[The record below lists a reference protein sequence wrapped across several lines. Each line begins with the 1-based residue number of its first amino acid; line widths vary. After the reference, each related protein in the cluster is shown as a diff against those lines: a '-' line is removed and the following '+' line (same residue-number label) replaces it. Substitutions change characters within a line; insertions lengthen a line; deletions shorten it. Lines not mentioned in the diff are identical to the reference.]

1 MKQLSACYCSMVLS
15 LLELDHPAHTTV
27 VDLLVADTV
36 LNCVCGVVTNIENP
50 VLGMKDGTT
59 KARRQ

>member
-1 MKQLSACYCSMVLS
+1 MVLS

-36 LNCVCGVVTNIENP
+36 LNCVCGVVTSIKHP
-50 VLGMKDGTT
+50 MLGMKDGTT